1 MACRK
6 NHKVDEIR
14 QILTRIKNNNNTH
27 THTHTK
33 RKKEKKGCF
42 PRRIWKE
49 GSDFVLVV
57 VVVVGGGVEEL
68 RMLVLGLNVR
78 NVTFAT
84 TQLPPSYFLV
94 KVRCCDKKPFEKY
107 WRLFSQGYGR

>member
-1 MACRK
+1 MLPQA
-6 NHKVDEIR
+6 DMEGGIR
-14 QILTRIKNNNNTH
+14 FCV
-27 THTHTK
+27 
-33 RKKEKKGCF
+33 G
-42 PRRIWKE
+42 
-49 GSDFVLVV
+49 GGGGG
-57 VVVVGGGVEEL
+57 GGGVEEL

>member
-27 THTHTK
+27 THK
-33 RKKEKKGCF
+33 KKKKKEREKRML
-42 PRRIWKE
+42 PQADME
-49 GSDFVLVV
+49 GGIRFC
-57 VVVVGGGVEEL
+57 VGGGGGGGEEL

-84 TQLPPSYFLV
+84 TQLPPSYF
-94 KVRCCDKKPFEKY
+94 
-107 WRLFSQGYGR
+107 